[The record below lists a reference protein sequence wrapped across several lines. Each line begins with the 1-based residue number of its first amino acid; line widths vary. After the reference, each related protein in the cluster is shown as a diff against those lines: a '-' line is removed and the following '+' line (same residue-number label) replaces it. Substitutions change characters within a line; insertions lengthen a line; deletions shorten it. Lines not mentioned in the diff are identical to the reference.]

1 MSHVKIEEDDFLS
14 LSVVEPSRS
23 QVRVLSQKPKEPDR
37 DISAELHAKTNGH
50 ALDTSPARDKA
61 EKPTRGAPK
70 SSSERENVKP
80 TSQKPP
86 ISNNYN
92 NSATPET
99 RTRVNSRQGLPN
111 QAAVTPSAVDNRY
124 GNRSPAPK
132 AQPSRPSSRR
142 ETPRSSRRNEMP
154 RPVSRKGSAVV
165 VHNLTLQ
172 VRCDLFVSKSEHS

>member
-1 MSHVKIEEDDFLS
+1 MKIEEDDFLS
-14 LSVVEPSRS
+14 LSVVEPNRS
-23 QVRVLSQKPKEPDR
+23 QIRALSQKPKQPNR

-50 ALDTSPARDKA
+50 AMSASPARDKA

-70 SSSERENVKP
+70 SGSQRENGKP

-86 ISNNYN
+86 VSDNNT
-92 NSATPET
+92 NSATSET
-99 RTRVNSRQGLPN
+99 RTRVNSRQGLPK
-111 QAAVTPSAVDNRY
+111 QPAVTPSAVDNRY

-172 VRCDLFVSKSEHS
+172 VRCDLSTQGLKICCF